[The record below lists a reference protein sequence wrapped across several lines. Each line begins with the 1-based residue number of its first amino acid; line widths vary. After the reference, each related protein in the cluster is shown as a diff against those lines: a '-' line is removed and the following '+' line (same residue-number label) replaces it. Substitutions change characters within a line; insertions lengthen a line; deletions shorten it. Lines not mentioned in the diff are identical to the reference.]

1 MQEIIKQQLGQMKLY
16 GMQQAYTAVLANKRP
31 DSLTHDE
38 LIHLLVQAEWEN
50 RENRKIN
57 RSMKGAKF
65 RYQASIEEIDF
76 DKSRNLD
83 RTQLL
88 RLAEGVFIQKKE
100 DLLITGASGVGKS
113 YIASALGHQA
123 CQLGCRVLYFN
134 TQKLFSRLKMSKGDG
149 SYIKEINKIEKFD
162 LLILDDFALQPLDNH
177 NRNTLMEII
186 EDRHGRRSTIIASQ
200 LPVNVWYE
208 VIGESTIADAILDR
222 LVHKAHRIE
231 LQGESMRKLKSK

>member
-1 MQEIIKQQLGQMKLY
+1 MQEVIKQKLGQMKLH

-31 DSLTHDE
+31 DSLTQDE
-38 LIHLLVQAEWEN
+38 LIHLLVQAEWED
-50 RENRKIN
+50 RENRKVK
-57 RSMKGAKF
+57 RSLKGAKF
-65 RYQASIEEIDF
+65 RYQGSIEEVDF

-83 RTQLL
+83 RTQVL
-88 RLAEGVFIQKKE
+88 RLAEGTFVKKKE

-123 CQLGCRVLYFN
+123 CQLGYRVLYFN
-134 TQKLFSRLKMSKGDG
+134 TQKLFSKLKMSKGDG

-162 LLILDDFALQPLDNH
+162 LLILDDFALQPLDNY

-186 EDRHGRRSTIIASQ
+186 EDRHGRRSTLIASQ
-200 LPVNVWYE
+200 LPVNMWYE

-231 LQGESMRKLKSK
+231 LKGESMRKMKSK